1 MGKEFKKK
9 YMHPTRRKLVDIVET
24 GTYDKNTTVG
34 YTKKQEIRNIGDVW
48 EDEHNR
54 YEKKEGYIL
63 KTGKNSEALQ
73 EIRDFIKE
81 KSTCKNSECKTIKK
95 TEKDIKVIQQNGF
108 CINCTI
114 DREHELRTAGVFQ
127 EYQNYK
133 VWTRMLIFGKQ
144 KLEELKQSLLD
155 VREEYEYVNEDGT
168 VEKWKLPKSIDE
180 IKSDIK
186 EMIENGT
193 NELKELESKREE
205 AFDILK
211 EKNYEHFI

>member
-9 YMHPTRRKLVDIVET
+9 YMHPTRRKLVDMVET

>member
-9 YMHPTRRKLVDIVET
+9 YMHPTRRKLVDMVET

-81 KSTCKNSECKTIKK
+81 KSTCKN
-95 TEKDIKVIQQNGF
+95 
-108 CINCTI
+108 
-114 DREHELRTAGVFQ
+114 
-127 EYQNYK
+127 
-133 VWTRMLIFGKQ
+133 
-144 KLEELKQSLLD
+144 
-155 VREEYEYVNEDGT
+155 
-168 VEKWKLPKSIDE
+168 
-180 IKSDIK
+180 
-186 EMIENGT
+186 
-193 NELKELESKREE
+193 
-205 AFDILK
+205 
-211 EKNYEHFI
+211 

>member
-9 YMHPTRRKLVDIVET
+9 YMHPTRRKLVDMVET
-24 GTYDKNTTVG
+24 GTYDKNTTIG

>member
-9 YMHPTRRKLVDIVET
+9 YMHPTRRKLVDMVET

-193 NELKELESKREE
+193 NELKELESKREK

>member
-1 MGKEFKKK
+1 MCKEFKKK
-9 YMHPTRRKLVDIVET
+9 YMHPTRRKLVDMVET

-133 VWTRMLIFGKQ
+133 VWTRMFIFGKQ

>member
-1 MGKEFKKK
+1 MSKEFKKK
-9 YMHPTRRKLVDIVET
+9 YMHPTRRKLVDMVET

-34 YTKKQEIRNIGDVW
+34 YTKKQETRNIGDVW
-48 EDEHNR
+48 EDEHNK

-73 EIRDFIKE
+73 EIRKYLEE
-81 KSTCKNSECKTIKK
+81 KSKCKKYPNKNYTAKDKKLIEKTGYCLDALVEI
-95 TEKDIKVIQQNGF
+95 
-108 CINCTI
+108 
-114 DREHELRTAGVFQ
+114 EHDLRIAGVFQ

-133 VWTRMLIFGKQ
+133 VWTRMLVFGKQ

-168 VEKWKLPKSIDE
+168 VEKWKLPKSTDE
-180 IKSDIK
+180 VKSDIK

-193 NELKELESKREE
+193 NELKELESKRNI
-205 AFDILK
+205 AFDVLK
-211 EKNYEHFI
+211 EKNYEHYI

>member
-1 MGKEFKKK
+1 MF
-9 YMHPTRRKLVDIVET
+9 
-24 GTYDKNTTVG
+24 
-34 YTKKQEIRNIGDVW
+34 
-48 EDEHNR
+48 
-54 YEKKEGYIL
+54 
-63 KTGKNSEALQ
+63 
-73 EIRDFIKE
+73 
-81 KSTCKNSECKTIKK
+81 
-95 TEKDIKVIQQNGF
+95 
-108 CINCTI
+108 
-114 DREHELRTAGVFQ
+114 
-127 EYQNYK
+127 
-133 VWTRMLIFGKQ
+133 IFGKQ

-168 VEKWKLPKSIDE
+168 VEKWKLHKSIDE

>member
-1 MGKEFKKK
+1 MFGK
-9 YMHPTRRKLVDIVET
+9 M
-24 GTYDKNTTVG
+24 
-34 YTKKQEIRNIGDVW
+34 NITDM
-48 EDEHNR
+48 R
-54 YEKKEGYIL
+54 KEGYIL

>member
-9 YMHPTRRKLVDIVET
+9 YMHPTRRKLVDMVET

-34 YTKKQEIRNIGDVW
+34 YTKKQETRNIGDVW
-48 EDEHNR
+48 EDEHNK

-73 EIRDFIKE
+73 EIRKYLEE
-81 KSTCKNSECKTIKK
+81 KSKCKKYPNKNYTAKDKKLIEKTGYCLDALVEI
-95 TEKDIKVIQQNGF
+95 
-108 CINCTI
+108 
-114 DREHELRTAGVFQ
+114 EHDLRIAGVFQ

-133 VWTRMLIFGKQ
+133 VWTRMLVFGKQ

-168 VEKWKLPKSIDE
+168 VEKWKLPKSTDE
-180 IKSDIK
+180 VKSDIK

-193 NELKELESKREE
+193 NELKELESKRNI
-205 AFDILK
+205 AFDVLK
-211 EKNYEHFI
+211 EKNYEHYI

>member
-9 YMHPTRRKLVDIVET
+9 YMHPTRRKLVDMIET
-24 GTYDKNTTVG
+24 GKYDKNTTVG
-34 YTKKQEIRNIGDVW
+34 YTKASETRNVGDVW
-48 EDEHNR
+48 EDEHNK

-73 EIRDFIKE
+73 EIRNFLKE

-95 TEKDIKVIQQNGF
+95 SEKDIKVIQQNGF

-114 DREHELRTAGVFQ
+114 DMEHELRTAGVFQ

-133 VWTRMLIFGKQ
+133 VWTRMIIYGKSR
-144 KLEELKQSLLD
+144 LEELKQSLLD
-155 VREEYEYVNEDGT
+155 VKPFYEYVNEDGT
-168 VEKWKLPKSIDE
+168 TEKWELPSSVEDTKKGIQDVIDTGEGE
-180 IKSDIK
+180 IS
-186 EMIENGT
+186 
-193 NELKELESKREE
+193 ELEEKRNK
-205 AFDILK
+205 AFNILK

>member
-9 YMHPTRRKLVDIVET
+9 YMHPTRRKLVDMVET

-133 VWTRMLIFGKQ
+133 VWTRMFIFGKQ